1 MKITESKL
9 RKVIRRTIRES
20 QRYGFPLYLYYDGTH
35 YSLSTNHSRKY
46 YETDH
51 DRVAYALRAA
61 KEEGYDEVIR
71 VVGNQEPRK
80 PQPIDK
86 VIESFEG
93 KSIEYAAYRDY

>member
-20 QRYGFPLYLYYDGTH
+20 QKYGFPLWLYYDGTH

-46 YETDH
+46 WESDFGRIA
-51 DRVAYALRAA
+51 DALKAA

-71 VVGNQEPRK
+71 VVMNQEPRE

-86 VIESFEG
+86 VIQSFEG
-93 KSIEYAAYRDY
+93 KSMESYAYSDY

>member
-20 QRYGFPLYLYYDGTH
+20 QRYSFPLYLYYDGTH

-46 YETDH
+46 YETDY
-51 DRVAYALRAA
+51 DRIAYALRAA

-71 VVGNQEPRK
+71 VVGNQEPK
-80 PQPIDK
+80 SPEPIDK
-86 VIESFEG
+86 VINKFDG
-93 KSIEYAAYRDY
+93 KSIEAFAYRDY